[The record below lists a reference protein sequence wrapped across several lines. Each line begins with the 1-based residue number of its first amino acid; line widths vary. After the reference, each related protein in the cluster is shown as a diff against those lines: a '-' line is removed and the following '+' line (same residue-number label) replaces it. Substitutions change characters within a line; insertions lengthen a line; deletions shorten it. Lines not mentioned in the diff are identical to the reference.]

1 MMWFSSLESTLG
13 RILVGELGPRL
24 RTDGGFVE
32 VVGTECVRGDESG
45 V

>member
-1 MMWFSSLESTLG
+1 MCLIFRKPSGQNSC
-13 RILVGELGPRL
+13 GELDPRL